1 MRALDR
7 KLLRDLRLLW
17 SQALTIALVVGS
29 GVAGF
34 LSTLS
39 AVDSLA
45 AARDGYYAKAHFADV
60 FATVRRAP
68 LSVVPALAS
77 APGVAE
83 VQVTVEQ
90 TVRIALPDSDDP
102 VLGHLIGLDPAQPP
116 RLNQPSL
123 RTGRWPAASTG
134 GAQALEA
141 VVSEAFAN
149 ARGLAPGDAVTA
161 LVNGRKRALRI
172 VGIGLSPEYVFA
184 GFGGMPDMRGFG
196 VFWVDHDALAGAYD
210 MRGAFNR
217 VAIRRAPGAPEADTL
232 AAVEA
237 VIAPWGGRDAHGR
250 DGQMSHAMLENEI
263 GEQRVLGTVLPAI
276 FLAVAAFLLN
286 VVVARLVAT
295 QREQIAA
302 LKALGYANV
311 RIAVFYLS
319 LVLAIVALGVLLG
332 IAGGKWLGQAT
343 TGLYADFFRF
353 PSFEHRLAPGL
364 VLLAVGIAAGTATL
378 GTLNTIAATAR
389 LAPAE
394 AMRPPAP
401 GRYRRTLVE
410 RMGLTRLPTGLRMVL
425 RAMER
430 RPWRTA
436 LSVGGIAASL
446 AIVVMGNFF
455 RDAIDTIVDSKFNL
469 EMRSDVLLW
478 MPDPVRIDAARAI
491 GRFPG
496 ALAVEAGRDVPVR
509 LVNGHLAERVTL
521 QGWEAAPQLQRI
533 VDVDRREVRPRDDGL
548 VLTDRLA
555 RKLGLRVGDPVR
567 IEVLDGD
574 GRVRVLP
581 LRATAREMMGLNAYL
596 ERRALNRLLGEDDV
610 ATRFAVAVERGREA
624 AFLHAAMEAPRVAGA
639 FSKATLWR
647 NMQQISARNVRIMST
662 ILTTFAVVIAVGV
675 VYNNARIALAERGW
689 ELASLRVLGF
699 RRAEVARLLLGELGL
714 AILVALQ
721 LGMLLGYGLVHLV
734 VGLLRSDQFLFPVV
748 IQPRTYA
755 WAAIAVVAAGL
766 ASAAIIRRRIN
777 RLDLVAVL
785 KTRE

>member
-45 AARDGYYAKAHFADV
+45 AARDDYYAKAHFADV

-68 LSVVPALAS
+68 LSVVPALAG
-77 APGVAE
+77 APGVAD

-90 TVRIALPDSDDP
+90 TVRIGLPGSDDP

-123 RTGRWPAASTG
+123 RTGRWPAAGMG
-134 GAQALEA
+134 GDQALEA
-141 VVSEAFAN
+141 VVSEAFAT

-184 GFGGMPDMRGFG
+184 GYGGMPDMRGFG
-196 VFWVDHDALAGAYD
+196 VFWVDHDALASAYD

-217 VAIRRAPGAPEADTL
+217 VAIRRTPGAPEADTL

-237 VIAPWGGRDAHGR
+237 VIARWGGRDAHGR

-302 LKALGYANV
+302 LKALGYANA
-311 RIAVFYLS
+311 RIAAFYLS
-319 LVLAIVALGVLLG
+319 LVLVIVALGVLLG
-332 IAGGKWLGQAT
+332 IAGGKWLGHAT

-364 VLLAVGIAAGTATL
+364 VLLAAGIAAGTATL

-410 RMGLTRLPTGLRMVL
+410 RLGLTRLPTGLRMVL

-455 RDAIDTIVDSKFNL
+455 RDAIDTIVDSKFHL

-478 MPDPVRIDAARAI
+478 MPDPVHTDAARALA
-491 GRFPG
+491 RLPG
-496 ALAVEAGRDVPVR
+496 AIEVEPGRDVPVR
-509 LVNGHLAERVTL
+509 LVNGHRSERVTL
-521 QGWEAAPQLQRI
+521 QGWEAVPRLQRI

-610 ATRFAVAVERGREA
+610 ATRFSVAVERGREA
-624 AFLHAAMEAPRVAGA
+624 AFLHAAMDTPRVAGA

-647 NMQQISARNVRIMST
+647 NMQQVSARNVRIMSA

-714 AILVALQ
+714 AILVALP

>member
-45 AARDGYYAKAHFADV
+45 AARDAYYAQAHFADV

-68 LSVVPALAS
+68 LSLVPALAA

-102 VLGHLIGLDPAQPP
+102 VLGQLIGLDPARPP
-116 RLNQPSL
+116 RLNVPSL
-123 RTGRWPAASTG
+123 RSGRWPAG
-134 GAQALEA
+134 GDAQALEA
-141 VVSEAFAN
+141 VVSEAFAT
-149 ARGLAPGDAVTA
+149 ARGLVPGDAVTA
-161 LVNGRKRALRI
+161 LVNGRKRTLRI

-237 VIAPWGGRDAHGR
+237 IIAPWGGRDAYGR

-302 LKALGYANV
+302 LKALGYGNA
-311 RIAVFYLS
+311 RIAGFYLS
-319 LVLAIVALGVLLG
+319 LVLGIVALGVLLG

-353 PSFEHRLAPGL
+353 PSFGHRLAPGL
-364 VLLAVGIAAGTATL
+364 VLLAAGIAAATATL

-410 RMGLTRLPTGLRMVL
+410 RLGWTRLPTGLRMVL

-436 LSVGGIAASL
+436 LSVGGIAAAL

-478 MPDPVRIDAARAI
+478 MPDPVRADAARAI
-491 GRFPG
+491 ARLPG
-496 ALAVEAGRDVPVR
+496 AQEVEAGRDVPVR
-509 LVNGHLAERVTL
+509 LVNGHRSERVTL
-521 QGWEAAPQLQRI
+521 QGWEAAPRLQRI

-555 RKLGLRVGDPVR
+555 RKLGLRIGDPVR
-567 IEVLDGD
+567 VEVLDGD

-624 AFLHAAMEAPRVAGA
+624 AFLHAAIATPRVAGA

-647 NMQQISARNVRIMST
+647 NMQQVSARNVRIMST

-714 AILVALQ
+714 ALLLAVP

-755 WAAIAVVAAGL
+755 WATIAVLAAGV
-766 ASAAIIRRRIN
+766 ASAAIIRRRID